1 MGLFKKLFSILQGDS
16 EEKDIENL
24 SGTSNSQET
33 NCCEEKKHQAEK
45 KVKKEV
51 SKTSQEPIREQKEF
65 YTNEIEN
72 NDKESVNLEELSLEE
87 LEEMQKKLEVD
98 GKKAR
103 RRGDKKAEE
112 KLHSEWQNVRY
123 TIWKRQSEKKAEKGA
138 VEKSQKSNS
147 QQPNSHST
155 QIEDSDKKKVNLEE
169 LSLEELEKMQ
179 EKLFVDIQKA
189 RLREDKEAEKEMYSE
204 WRKVRSAVW
213 IKEREKKAKEET
225 VAKAKAEEVAAKEKA
240 EEVAAKEKAEEE
252 AAAKEK
258 AEEEAANPTL
268 VDSKFANQLTDGGK
282 KKNVILP
289 ASVCEIAQWAFEG
302 NKTLERIDMTSC
314 NKLTIIGERAFSGCE
329 NLTNIIFPE
338 NIEEIGEEA
347 FYECKALASVDLSN
361 CKRLNKIGKNTF
373 SGCENLTN
381 IIFPENIEEI
391 GVLAFS
397 NCEAL
402 ASVDLSNCKKL
413 DKIGESAF
421 NWCPSLEEV
430 LLPESLSSIGM
441 SAFCSCKIR
450 NIDFSACK
458 LLTKFPANLFN
469 DCKSL
474 EEVVWPP
481 HLKEIGDIAFS
492 CCESL
497 RRVELPDS
505 VEVLGEDIF
514 KWCKLKSLSLPKDI
528 KKLPTLIGL
537 SGEIKS
543 LDMSRCKKLKVLTAP
558 ITCSSKT
565 IVFPVGVEEIET
577 AVFKYNKPG
586 QFESIFLPPTIKE
599 VELNYSADDA
609 NVYCYAPELENVKD
623 IIEKCACLLVLPQYY
638 DSYLDQAVAEG
649 AEGYLDKIPEDK
661 FYFYDE

>member
-24 SGTSNSQET
+24 SGTSNSQVT
-33 NCCEEKKHQAEK
+33 NCSEEKENQAKK

-72 NDKESVNLEELSLEE
+72 SDKESVNLEELSLEE

-98 GKKAR
+98 GKEAR

-138 VEKSQKSNS
+138 VEKSQKTNS

-155 QIEDSDKKKVNLEE
+155 QIEDSDKKEVNLEE

-225 VAKAKAEEVAAKEKA
+225 VAK
-240 EEVAAKEKAEEE
+240 EKAEEE
-252 AAAKEK
+252 AAAKAKAEEEAAAKAK

-268 VDSKFANQLTDGGK
+268 VDSEIANQLTDGGK

-289 ASVCEIAQWAFEG
+289 VSVCEIAPNAFYD

-314 NKLTIIGERAFSGCE
+314 NKLTIIGEFAFAGCE

-338 NIEEIGEEA
+338 NIEEIRE
-347 FYECKALASVDLSN
+347 
-361 CKRLNKIGKNTF
+361 T
-373 SGCENLTN
+373 
-381 IIFPENIEEI
+381 
-391 GVLAFS
+391 AFS

-430 LLPESLSSIGM
+430 LLPESLSSIGK
-441 SAFCSCKIR
+441 SAFCGCKIR

-458 LLTKFPANLFN
+458 LLSKFPDSLFN
-469 DCKSL
+469 MCKSL

-481 HLKEIGDIAFS
+481 HLKEIGDVAFS
-492 CCESL
+492 DCESL

-505 VEVLGEDIF
+505 VEVLGEQVF
-514 KWCKLKSLSLPKDI
+514 SGCKLKSLSLPKNI
-528 KKLPTLIGL
+528 KKLPVLTVALRA
-537 SGEIKS
+537 EAQIKS
-543 LDMSRCKKLKVLTAP
+543 LDMSRCKNLKVLTAP

-565 IVFPVGVEEIET
+565 IVFPIGVEEIET

-599 VELNYSADDA
+599 VELNNSADDA
-609 NVYCYAPELENVKD
+609 NVYCYARELENVKD

-638 DSYLDQAVAEG
+638 DSYYDQAVAEG
-649 AEGYLDKIPEDK
+649 AEGCLDKIPEDK
-661 FYFYDE
+661 LYFYDE

>member
-24 SGTSNSQET
+24 SGTSNSQVT
-33 NCCEEKKHQAEK
+33 NCSEEKENQAKK

-72 NDKESVNLEELSLEE
+72 SDKESVNLEELSLEE

-98 GKKAR
+98 GKEAR

-138 VEKSQKSNS
+138 VEKSQKTNS

-155 QIEDSDKKKVNLEE
+155 QIEDSDKKEVNLEE

-225 VAKAKAEEVAAKEKA
+225 VAKEKA
-240 EEVAAKEKAEEE
+240 EE

-258 AEEEAANPTL
+258 AEEEAAAKAKAEEEAAAKAKAEEEAAAKAKAEEEAANPTL
-268 VDSKFANQLTDGGK
+268 VDSEIANQLTDGGK

-289 ASVCEIAQWAFEG
+289 VSVCEIAPNAFYD

-314 NKLTIIGERAFSGCE
+314 NKLTIIGEFAFAGCE

-338 NIEEIGEEA
+338 NIEEIRE
-347 FYECKALASVDLSN
+347 
-361 CKRLNKIGKNTF
+361 T
-373 SGCENLTN
+373 
-381 IIFPENIEEI
+381 
-391 GVLAFS
+391 AFS

-421 NWCPSLEEV
+421 NWCPSLEEI
-430 LLPESLSSIGM
+430 LLPESLSSIGK
-441 SAFCSCKIR
+441 SAFCGCKIR

-458 LLTKFPANLFN
+458 LLSKFPDNLFN
-469 DCKSL
+469 MCKSL

-481 HLKEIGDIAFS
+481 HLKEIGDVAFS
-492 CCESL
+492 DCESL

-505 VEVLGEDIF
+505 VEVLGEQVF
-514 KWCKLKSLSLPKDI
+514 SGCKLKSLSLPKNI
-528 KKLPTLIGL
+528 KKLPVLTVALRA
-537 SGEIKS
+537 EAQIKS

-565 IVFPVGVEEIET
+565 IVFPVGVEEIE
-577 AVFKYNKPG
+577 ADVFKYNFKHG

-599 VELNYSADDA
+599 VELNNSADEA

-638 DSYLDQAVAEG
+638 DSYYDQAVAEG
-649 AEGYLDKIPEDK
+649 AEGCLDKIPEDK
-661 FYFYDE
+661 LYFYDE

>member
-16 EEKDIENL
+16 QEKDIENL
-24 SGTSNSQET
+24 SGTSNSQVT
-33 NCCEEKKHQAEK
+33 NCSEEKENQAKK

-72 NDKESVNLEELSLEE
+72 SDKESVNLEELSLEE

-98 GKKAR
+98 GKEAR

-138 VEKSQKSNS
+138 VEKSQKTNS

-155 QIEDSDKKKVNLEE
+155 QIEDSDKKEVNLEE

-225 VAKAKAEEVAAKEKA
+225 VAKEKA
-240 EEVAAKEKAEEE
+240 EE

-258 AEEEAANPTL
+258 AEEEAAAKAKAEEEAAAKAKAEEEAAAKAKAEEEAANPTL
-268 VDSKFANQLTDGGK
+268 VDSEIANQLTDGGK

-289 ASVCEIAQWAFEG
+289 VSVCEIAPNAFYD

-314 NKLTIIGERAFSGCE
+314 NKLTIIGEFAFAGCE

-338 NIEEIGEEA
+338 NIEEIRE
-347 FYECKALASVDLSN
+347 
-361 CKRLNKIGKNTF
+361 T
-373 SGCENLTN
+373 
-381 IIFPENIEEI
+381 
-391 GVLAFS
+391 AFS

-421 NWCPSLEEV
+421 NWCPSLEEI
-430 LLPESLSSIGM
+430 LLPESLSSIGK
-441 SAFCSCKIR
+441 SAFCGCKIR

-458 LLTKFPANLFN
+458 LLSKFPDNLFN
-469 DCKSL
+469 MCKSL

-481 HLKEIGDIAFS
+481 HLKEIGDVAFS
-492 CCESL
+492 DCESL

-505 VEVLGEDIF
+505 VEVLGEQIF
-514 KWCKLKSLSLPKDI
+514 SGCKLKSLSLPKNI
-528 KKLPTLIGL
+528 KKLPVLTVALRA
-537 SGEIKS
+537 EAQIKS

-565 IVFPVGVEEIET
+565 IVFPVGVEEIE
-577 AVFKYNKPG
+577 ADVFKYNFKHG

-599 VELNYSADDA
+599 VELNNSADEA

-638 DSYLDQAVAEG
+638 DSYYDQAVAEG

-661 FYFYDE
+661 LYFYDE

>member
-24 SGTSNSQET
+24 SGTSNSQVT
-33 NCCEEKKHQAEK
+33 NCSEEKENQAKK

-72 NDKESVNLEELSLEE
+72 SDKESVNLEELSLEE

-98 GKKAR
+98 GKEAR

-138 VEKSQKSNS
+138 VEKSQKTNS

-155 QIEDSDKKKVNLEE
+155 QIEDSDKKEVNLEE

-213 IKEREKKAKEET
+213 IKERE
-225 VAKAKAEEVAAKEKA
+225 
-240 EEVAAKEKAEEE
+240 EKAEEE

-258 AEEEAANPTL
+258 AEEEAVNPTL
-268 VDSKFANQLTDGGK
+268 VDSEIANQLTDGGK
-282 KKNVILP
+282 NKNVILP
-289 ASVCEIAQWAFEG
+289 ASVCEIAQNAFYD

-314 NKLTIIGERAFSGCE
+314 NKLTIIGELAFAGCE

-338 NIEEIGEEA
+338 NIEEIG
-347 FYECKALASVDLSN
+347 
-361 CKRLNKIGKNTF
+361 GT
-373 SGCENLTN
+373 
-381 IIFPENIEEI
+381 
-391 GVLAFS
+391 AFS

-430 LLPESLSSIGM
+430 LLPESLSSIGK
-441 SAFCSCKIR
+441 SAFCGCKIR

-458 LLTKFPANLFN
+458 LLSKFPDSLFN
-469 DCKSL
+469 MCKSL

-481 HLKEIGDIAFS
+481 HLKEIGDVAFS
-492 CCESL
+492 DCESL

-505 VEVLGEDIF
+505 VEVLGEQVF
-514 KWCKLKSLSLPKDI
+514 SGCKLKSLSLPKNI
-528 KKLPTLIGL
+528 KKLPVLTVALRA
-537 SGEIKS
+537 EAQIKS
-543 LDMSRCKKLKVLTAP
+543 LDMSRCKNLKVLTAP

-565 IVFPVGVEEIET
+565 IVFPIGVEEIET
-577 AVFKYNKPG
+577 AVFEYNKPG

-599 VELNYSADDA
+599 VELNNSADDA
-609 NVYCYAPELENVKD
+609 NVYCYARELENVKD

-638 DSYLDQAVAEG
+638 DSYYDQAVAEG
-649 AEGYLDKIPEDK
+649 AEGCLDKIPEDK
-661 FYFYDE
+661 LYFYDE

>member
-16 EEKDIENL
+16 QEKDIENL

-33 NCCEEKKHQAEK
+33 NCSEEKKHQAK
-45 KVKKEV
+45 SKVKKEV

-72 NDKESVNLEELSLEE
+72 SDKESVNLEELSLEE

-98 GKKAR
+98 GKEAR

-138 VEKSQKSNS
+138 VEKSQKTNS

-155 QIEDSDKKKVNLEE
+155 QIEDSDKKEVNLEE

-225 VAKAKAEEVAAKEKA
+225 VAKEKA
-240 EEVAAKEKAEEE
+240 EE

-258 AEEEAANPTL
+258 AEEEAAAKAKAEEEAAAKAKAEEEAANPTL
-268 VDSKFANQLTDGGK
+268 VDSEIANQLTDGGK

-289 ASVCEIAQWAFEG
+289 VSVCEIAPNAFYD

-314 NKLTIIGERAFSGCE
+314 NKLTIIGEFAFAGCE

-338 NIEEIGEEA
+338 NIEEIRE
-347 FYECKALASVDLSN
+347 
-361 CKRLNKIGKNTF
+361 T
-373 SGCENLTN
+373 
-381 IIFPENIEEI
+381 
-391 GVLAFS
+391 AFS

-421 NWCPSLEEV
+421 NWCPSLEEI
-430 LLPESLSSIGM
+430 LLPESLSSIGK
-441 SAFCSCKIR
+441 SAFCGCKIR

-458 LLTKFPANLFN
+458 LLSKFPDNLFN
-469 DCKSL
+469 MCKSL

-481 HLKEIGDIAFS
+481 HLKEIGDVAFS
-492 CCESL
+492 DCESL

-505 VEVLGEDIF
+505 VEVLGEQIF
-514 KWCKLKSLSLPKDI
+514 SGCKLKSLSLPKNI
-528 KKLPTLIGL
+528 KKLPVLTVALRA
-537 SGEIKS
+537 EAQIKS

-565 IVFPVGVEEIET
+565 IVFPVGVEEIE
-577 AVFKYNKPG
+577 ADVFKYNFKHG

-599 VELNYSADDA
+599 VELNNSADEA

-638 DSYLDQAVAEG
+638 DSYYDQAVAEG
-649 AEGYLDKIPEDK
+649 AEGCLDKIPEDK
-661 FYFYDE
+661 

>member
-24 SGTSNSQET
+24 SGTSNSQVT
-33 NCCEEKKHQAEK
+33 NCSEEKENQAKK

-72 NDKESVNLEELSLEE
+72 SDKESVNLEELSLEE

-98 GKKAR
+98 GKEAR

-123 TIWKRQSEKKAEKGA
+123 TIWKRKSEKKAEKGA
-138 VEKSQKSNS
+138 VEKSQKTNS

-155 QIEDSDKKKVNLEE
+155 QIEDSDKKEVNLEE

-225 VAKAKAEEVAAKEKA
+225 VAKAKAEE
-240 EEVAAKEKAEEE
+240 

-258 AEEEAANPTL
+258 AEEEAVNPTL
-268 VDSKFANQLTDGGK
+268 VDSEIANQLTDGGK
-282 KKNVILP
+282 NKNVILP
-289 ASVCEIAQWAFEG
+289 ASVCEIAQNAFYD

-314 NKLTIIGERAFSGCE
+314 NKLTIIGELAFAGCE

-338 NIEEIGEEA
+338 NIEEIG
-347 FYECKALASVDLSN
+347 
-361 CKRLNKIGKNTF
+361 GT
-373 SGCENLTN
+373 
-381 IIFPENIEEI
+381 
-391 GVLAFS
+391 AFS

-430 LLPESLSSIGM
+430 LLPESLSSIGK
-441 SAFCSCKIR
+441 SAFCGCKIR

-458 LLTKFPANLFN
+458 LLSKFPDSLFN
-469 DCKSL
+469 MCKSL

-481 HLKEIGDIAFS
+481 HLKEIGDVAFS
-492 CCESL
+492 DCESL

-505 VEVLGEDIF
+505 VEVLGEQVF
-514 KWCKLKSLSLPKDI
+514 SGCKLKSLSLPKNI
-528 KKLPTLIGL
+528 KKLPVLTVALRA
-537 SGEIKS
+537 EAQIKS
-543 LDMSRCKKLKVLTAP
+543 LDMSRCKNLKVLTAP

-565 IVFPVGVEEIET
+565 IVFPIGVEEIET

-599 VELNYSADDA
+599 VELNNSADDA
-609 NVYCYAPELENVKD
+609 NVYCYARELENVKD

-638 DSYLDQAVAEG
+638 DSYYDQAVAEG
-649 AEGYLDKIPEDK
+649 AEGCLDKIPEDK
-661 FYFYDE
+661 LYFYDE

>member
-16 EEKDIENL
+16 QEKDIENL

-33 NCCEEKKHQAEK
+33 NCSEEKKHQAK
-45 KVKKEV
+45 SKVKKEV

-72 NDKESVNLEELSLEE
+72 SDKESVNLEELSLEE

-98 GKKAR
+98 GKEAR

-138 VEKSQKSNS
+138 VEKSQKTNS

-155 QIEDSDKKKVNLEE
+155 QIEDSDKKEVNLEE

-225 VAKAKAEEVAAKEKA
+225 VAKEKA
-240 EEVAAKEKAEEE
+240 EE

-258 AEEEAANPTL
+258 AEEEAAAKAKAEEEAAAKAKAEEEAANPTL
-268 VDSKFANQLTDGGK
+268 VDSEIANQLTDGGK

-289 ASVCEIAQWAFEG
+289 VSVCEIAPKAFYD

-314 NKLTIIGERAFSGCE
+314 NKLTIIGEFAFAGCE

-338 NIEEIGEEA
+338 NIEEIRE
-347 FYECKALASVDLSN
+347 
-361 CKRLNKIGKNTF
+361 T
-373 SGCENLTN
+373 
-381 IIFPENIEEI
+381 
-391 GVLAFS
+391 AFS

-421 NWCPSLEEV
+421 NWCPSLEEI
-430 LLPESLSSIGM
+430 LLPESLSSIGK
-441 SAFCSCKIR
+441 SAFCGCKIR

-458 LLTKFPANLFN
+458 LLSKFPDNLFN
-469 DCKSL
+469 MCKSL

-481 HLKEIGDIAFS
+481 HLKEIGDVAFS
-492 CCESL
+492 DCESL

-505 VEVLGEDIF
+505 VEVLGEQVF
-514 KWCKLKSLSLPKDI
+514 SGCKLKSLSLPKNI
-528 KKLPTLIGL
+528 KKLPVLTVALRA
-537 SGEIKS
+537 EAQIKS
-543 LDMSRCKKLKVLTAP
+543 LDMSRCKNLKVLTAP

-565 IVFPVGVEEIET
+565 IVFPIGVEEIET

-599 VELNYSADDA
+599 VELNNSADDA

-638 DSYLDQAVAEG
+638 DSYYDQAVAEG

-661 FYFYDE
+661 LYFYDE

>member
-33 NCCEEKKHQAEK
+33 NCSEEKKHQAK
-45 KVKKEV
+45 SKVKKEV

-72 NDKESVNLEELSLEE
+72 SDKESVNLEELSLEE

-98 GKKAR
+98 GKEAR

-138 VEKSQKSNS
+138 VEKSQKTNS

-155 QIEDSDKKKVNLEE
+155 QIEDSDKKEVNLEE

-225 VAKAKAEEVAAKEKA
+225 VAKEKA
-240 EEVAAKEKAEEE
+240 EE

-258 AEEEAANPTL
+258 AEEEAAAKAKAEEEAAAKAKAEEEAAAKAKAEEEAANPTL
-268 VDSKFANQLTDGGK
+268 VDSEIANQLTDGGK

-289 ASVCEIAQWAFEG
+289 VSVCEIAPNAFYD

-314 NKLTIIGERAFSGCE
+314 NKLTIIGEFAFAGCE

-338 NIEEIGEEA
+338 NIEEIG
-347 FYECKALASVDLSN
+347 
-361 CKRLNKIGKNTF
+361 GT
-373 SGCENLTN
+373 
-381 IIFPENIEEI
+381 
-391 GVLAFS
+391 AFS

-430 LLPESLSSIGM
+430 LLPESLSSIGK
-441 SAFCSCKIR
+441 SAFCGCKIR

-458 LLTKFPANLFN
+458 LLSKFPDSLFN
-469 DCKSL
+469 MCKSL

-481 HLKEIGDIAFS
+481 HLKEIGDVAFS
-492 CCESL
+492 DCESL

-505 VEVLGEDIF
+505 VEVLGEQVF
-514 KWCKLKSLSLPKDI
+514 SGCKLKSLSLPKNI
-528 KKLPTLIGL
+528 KKLPVLTVALRA
-537 SGEIKS
+537 EAQIKS
-543 LDMSRCKKLKVLTAP
+543 LDMSRCKNLKVLTAP

-565 IVFPVGVEEIET
+565 IVFPIGVEEIET

-599 VELNYSADDA
+599 VELNNSADDA
-609 NVYCYAPELENVKD
+609 NVYCYARELENVKD

-638 DSYLDQAVAEG
+638 DSYYDQAVAEG
-649 AEGYLDKIPEDK
+649 AEGCLDKIPEDK
-661 FYFYDE
+661 LYFYDE

>member
-33 NCCEEKKHQAEK
+33 NCSEEKKHQAK
-45 KVKKEV
+45 NKVKKEV

-72 NDKESVNLEELSLEE
+72 SDKESVNLEELSLEE

-98 GKKAR
+98 GKEAR

-138 VEKSQKSNS
+138 VEKSQKTNS

-155 QIEDSDKKKVNLEE
+155 QIEDSDKKEVNLEE

-213 IKEREKKAKEET
+213 IKERE
-225 VAKAKAEEVAAKEKA
+225 
-240 EEVAAKEKAEEE
+240 EKAEEE

-258 AEEEAANPTL
+258 AEEEAVNPTL
-268 VDSKFANQLTDGGK
+268 VDSEIANQLTDGGK
-282 KKNVILP
+282 NKNVILP
-289 ASVCEIAQWAFEG
+289 ASVCEIAQNAFYD

-314 NKLTIIGERAFSGCE
+314 NKLTIIGELAFAGCE

-338 NIEEIGEEA
+338 NIEEIG
-347 FYECKALASVDLSN
+347 
-361 CKRLNKIGKNTF
+361 GT
-373 SGCENLTN
+373 
-381 IIFPENIEEI
+381 
-391 GVLAFS
+391 AFS

-430 LLPESLSSIGM
+430 LLPESLSSIGK
-441 SAFCSCKIR
+441 SAFCGCKIR

-458 LLTKFPANLFN
+458 LLSKFPDSLFN
-469 DCKSL
+469 MCKSL

-481 HLKEIGDIAFS
+481 HLKEIGDVAFS
-492 CCESL
+492 DCESL

-505 VEVLGEDIF
+505 VEVLGEQVF
-514 KWCKLKSLSLPKDI
+514 SGCKLKSLSLPKNI
-528 KKLPTLIGL
+528 KKLPVLTVALRA
-537 SGEIKS
+537 EAQIKS
-543 LDMSRCKKLKVLTAP
+543 LDMSRCKNLKVLTAP

-565 IVFPVGVEEIET
+565 IVFPIGVEEIET
-577 AVFKYNKPG
+577 AVFEYNKPG

-599 VELNYSADDA
+599 VELNNSADDA
-609 NVYCYAPELENVKD
+609 NVYCYARELENVKD

-638 DSYLDQAVAEG
+638 DSYYDQAVAEG
-649 AEGYLDKIPEDK
+649 AEGYLEKISEDK
-661 FYFYDE
+661 LYFYDE

>member
-16 EEKDIENL
+16 QEKDIENL
-24 SGTSNSQET
+24 SGTSNSQVT
-33 NCCEEKKHQAEK
+33 NCSEEKENQAKK

-72 NDKESVNLEELSLEE
+72 SDKESVNLEELSLEE

-98 GKKAR
+98 GKEAR

-138 VEKSQKSNS
+138 VEKSQKTNS

-155 QIEDSDKKKVNLEE
+155 QIEDSDKKEVNLEE

-225 VAKAKAEEVAAKEKA
+225 VAKAKAEEEA
-240 EEVAAKEKAEEE
+240 AAKEKAEEE

-258 AEEEAANPTL
+258 AEEEAVNPTL
-268 VDSKFANQLTDGGK
+268 VDSEIANQLTDGGK
-282 KKNVILP
+282 NKNVILP
-289 ASVCEIAQWAFEG
+289 ASVCEIAQNAFYD

-314 NKLTIIGERAFSGCE
+314 NKLTIIGELAFAGCE

-338 NIEEIGEEA
+338 NIEEIG
-347 FYECKALASVDLSN
+347 
-361 CKRLNKIGKNTF
+361 GT
-373 SGCENLTN
+373 
-381 IIFPENIEEI
+381 
-391 GVLAFS
+391 AFS

-430 LLPESLSSIGM
+430 LLPESLSSIGK
-441 SAFCSCKIR
+441 SAFCGCKIR

-458 LLTKFPANLFN
+458 LLSKFPDSLFN
-469 DCKSL
+469 MCKSL

-481 HLKEIGDIAFS
+481 HLKEIGDVAFS
-492 CCESL
+492 DCESL

-505 VEVLGEDIF
+505 VEVLGEQVF
-514 KWCKLKSLSLPKDI
+514 SGCKLKSLSLPKNI
-528 KKLPTLIGL
+528 KKLPVLTVALRA
-537 SGEIKS
+537 EAQIKS
-543 LDMSRCKKLKVLTAP
+543 LDMSRCKNLKVLTAP

-565 IVFPVGVEEIET
+565 IVFPIGVEEIET

-599 VELNYSADDA
+599 VELNNSADDA
-609 NVYCYAPELENVKD
+609 NVYCYARELENVKD

-638 DSYLDQAVAEG
+638 DSYYDQAVAEG
-649 AEGYLDKIPEDK
+649 AEGCLDKIPEDK
-661 FYFYDE
+661 LYFYDE

>member
-24 SGTSNSQET
+24 SGTSNSQVT
-33 NCCEEKKHQAEK
+33 NCSEEKENQAKK

-72 NDKESVNLEELSLEE
+72 SDKESVNLEELSLEE

-98 GKKAR
+98 GKEAR

-138 VEKSQKSNS
+138 VEKSQKTNS

-155 QIEDSDKKKVNLEE
+155 QIEDSDKKEVNLEE

-225 VAKAKAEEVAAKEKA
+225 VAKAKAEE
-240 EEVAAKEKAEEE
+240 E

-258 AEEEAANPTL
+258 AEEEAVNPTL
-268 VDSKFANQLTDGGK
+268 VDSEIANQLTDGGK
-282 KKNVILP
+282 NKNVILP
-289 ASVCEIAQWAFEG
+289 ASVCEIAQNAFYD

-314 NKLTIIGERAFSGCE
+314 NKLTIIGELAFAGCE

-338 NIEEIGEEA
+338 NIEEIG
-347 FYECKALASVDLSN
+347 
-361 CKRLNKIGKNTF
+361 GT
-373 SGCENLTN
+373 
-381 IIFPENIEEI
+381 
-391 GVLAFS
+391 AFS

-430 LLPESLSSIGM
+430 LLPESLSSIGK
-441 SAFCSCKIR
+441 SAFCGCKIR

-458 LLTKFPANLFN
+458 LLSKFPDSLFN
-469 DCKSL
+469 MCKSL

-481 HLKEIGDIAFS
+481 HLKEIGDVAFS
-492 CCESL
+492 DCESL

-505 VEVLGEDIF
+505 VEVLGEQVF
-514 KWCKLKSLSLPKDI
+514 SGCKLKSLSLPKNI
-528 KKLPTLIGL
+528 KKLPVLTVALRA
-537 SGEIKS
+537 EAQIKS
-543 LDMSRCKKLKVLTAP
+543 LDMSRCKNLKVLTAP

-565 IVFPVGVEEIET
+565 IVFPIGVEEIET

-599 VELNYSADDA
+599 VELNNSADDA
-609 NVYCYAPELENVKD
+609 NVYCYARELENVKD

-638 DSYLDQAVAEG
+638 DSYYDQAVAEG

-661 FYFYDE
+661 LYFYDE

>member
-1 MGLFKKLFSILQGDS
+1 MGLLKKLFSILQGDS

-138 VEKSQKSNS
+138 VEKSQKTNS
-147 QQPNSHST
+147 QQPKSHST
-155 QIEDSDKKKVNLEE
+155 QIEDSDKKEVNLEE

-225 VAKAKAEEVAAKEKA
+225 VAKAKAEE
-240 EEVAAKEKAEEE
+240 E
-252 AAAKEK
+252 AAAKAK

-268 VDSKFANQLTDGGK
+268 VDSEIANQLTDGGK

-289 ASVCEIAQWAFEG
+289 VSVCEIAPNAFYD

-314 NKLTIIGERAFSGCE
+314 NKLTIIGEFAFAGCE

-338 NIEEIGEEA
+338 NIEEIRE
-347 FYECKALASVDLSN
+347 
-361 CKRLNKIGKNTF
+361 T
-373 SGCENLTN
+373 
-381 IIFPENIEEI
+381 
-391 GVLAFS
+391 AFS

-421 NWCPSLEEV
+421 NWCPSLEEI
-430 LLPESLSSIGM
+430 LLPESLSSIGK
-441 SAFCSCKIR
+441 SAFCGCKIR

-458 LLTKFPANLFN
+458 LLSKFPDNLFN
-469 DCKSL
+469 MCKSL

-481 HLKEIGDIAFS
+481 HLKEIGDVAFS
-492 CCESL
+492 DCESL
-497 RRVELPDS
+497 R
-505 VEVLGEDIF
+505 
-514 KWCKLKSLSLPKDI
+514 
-528 KKLPTLIGL
+528 
-537 SGEIKS
+537 
-543 LDMSRCKKLKVLTAP
+543 
-558 ITCSSKT
+558 
-565 IVFPVGVEEIET
+565 
-577 AVFKYNKPG
+577 
-586 QFESIFLPPTIKE
+586 
-599 VELNYSADDA
+599 
-609 NVYCYAPELENVKD
+609 
-623 IIEKCACLLVLPQYY
+623 
-638 DSYLDQAVAEG
+638 
-649 AEGYLDKIPEDK
+649 
-661 FYFYDE
+661 

>member
-16 EEKDIENL
+16 QEKDIENL

-33 NCCEEKKHQAEK
+33 NCSEEKKHQAK
-45 KVKKEV
+45 SKVKKEV

-72 NDKESVNLEELSLEE
+72 SDKESVNLEELSLEE

-98 GKKAR
+98 GKEAR

-138 VEKSQKSNS
+138 VEKSQKTNS

-155 QIEDSDKKKVNLEE
+155 QIEDSDKKEVNLEE

-225 VAKAKAEEVAAKEKA
+225 VAKEKA
-240 EEVAAKEKAEEE
+240 EE

-258 AEEEAANPTL
+258 AEEEAAAKAKAEEEAAAKAKAEEEAANPTL
-268 VDSKFANQLTDGGK
+268 VDSEIANQLTDGGK

-289 ASVCEIAQWAFEG
+289 VSVCEIAPNAFYD

-314 NKLTIIGERAFSGCE
+314 NKLTIIGEFAFAGCE

-338 NIEEIGEEA
+338 NIEEIG
-347 FYECKALASVDLSN
+347 
-361 CKRLNKIGKNTF
+361 GT
-373 SGCENLTN
+373 
-381 IIFPENIEEI
+381 
-391 GVLAFS
+391 AFS

-430 LLPESLSSIGM
+430 LLPESLSSIGK
-441 SAFCSCKIR
+441 SAFCGCKIR

-458 LLTKFPANLFN
+458 LLSKFPDSLFN
-469 DCKSL
+469 MCKSL

-481 HLKEIGDIAFS
+481 HLKEIGDVAFS
-492 CCESL
+492 DCESL

-505 VEVLGEDIF
+505 VEVLGEQIF
-514 KWCKLKSLSLPKDI
+514 SGCKLKSLSLPKNI
-528 KKLPTLIGL
+528 KKLPVLTVALRA
-537 SGEIKS
+537 EAQIKS

-599 VELNYSADDA
+599 VELNNYTNRA

-638 DSYLDQAVAEG
+638 DSYYDQAVAEG
-649 AEGYLDKIPEDK
+649 AEGCLDKIPEDK
-661 FYFYDE
+661 LYFYDE

>member
-24 SGTSNSQET
+24 SGTSNSQVT
-33 NCCEEKKHQAEK
+33 NCSEEKENQAKK

-72 NDKESVNLEELSLEE
+72 SDKESVNLEELSLEE

-98 GKKAR
+98 GKEAR

-138 VEKSQKSNS
+138 VEKSQKTNS

-155 QIEDSDKKKVNLEE
+155 QIEDSDKKEVNLEE

-225 VAKAKAEEVAAKEKA
+225 VAKAKAEEEA
-240 EEVAAKEKAEEE
+240 AAKEKAEEE

-258 AEEEAANPTL
+258 AEEEAVNPTL
-268 VDSKFANQLTDGGK
+268 VDSEIANQLTDGGK
-282 KKNVILP
+282 NKNVILP
-289 ASVCEIAQWAFEG
+289 ASVCEIAQNAFYD

-314 NKLTIIGERAFSGCE
+314 NKLTIIGELAFAGCE

-338 NIEEIGEEA
+338 NIEEIG
-347 FYECKALASVDLSN
+347 
-361 CKRLNKIGKNTF
+361 GT
-373 SGCENLTN
+373 
-381 IIFPENIEEI
+381 
-391 GVLAFS
+391 AFS

-421 NWCPSLEEV
+421 NWCPSLEEI
-430 LLPESLSSIGM
+430 LLPESLSSIGK
-441 SAFCSCKIR
+441 SAFCGCKIR

-458 LLTKFPANLFN
+458 LLSKFPDSLFN
-469 DCKSL
+469 MCKSL

-481 HLKEIGDIAFS
+481 HLKEIGDVAFS
-492 CCESL
+492 DCESL

-505 VEVLGEDIF
+505 VEVLGEQIF
-514 KWCKLKSLSLPKDI
+514 SGCKLKSLSLPKNI
-528 KKLPTLIGL
+528 KKLPVLTVALRA
-537 SGEIKS
+537 EAQIKS
-543 LDMSRCKKLKVLTAP
+543 LDMSRCKNLKVLTAP

-565 IVFPVGVEEIET
+565 IVFPIGVEEIET

-599 VELNYSADDA
+599 VELNNSADDA
-609 NVYCYAPELENVKD
+609 NVYCYARELENVKD

-638 DSYLDQAVAEG
+638 DSYYDQAVAEG
-649 AEGYLDKIPEDK
+649 AEGCLDKIPEDK
-661 FYFYDE
+661 LYFYDE

>member
-204 WRKVRSAVW
+204 WRNVRSAVW

-225 VAKAKAEEVAAKEKA
+225 VAKAKA

-314 NKLTIIGERAFSGCE
+314 NKLTIIGERA
-329 NLTNIIFPE
+329 
-338 NIEEIGEEA
+338 
-347 FYECKALASVDLSN
+347 
-361 CKRLNKIGKNTF
+361 F

>member
-33 NCCEEKKHQAEK
+33 NCSEEKKHQAK
-45 KVKKEV
+45 SKVKKEV

-72 NDKESVNLEELSLEE
+72 SDKESVNLEELSLEE

-98 GKKAR
+98 GKEAR

-138 VEKSQKSNS
+138 VEKSQKTNS

-155 QIEDSDKKKVNLEE
+155 QIEDSDKKEVNLEE

-225 VAKAKAEEVAAKEKA
+225 VAKAKAEEA
-240 EEVAAKEKAEEE
+240 AAKEKAEEE

-258 AEEEAANPTL
+258 AEEEAAAKEKAEEEAVNPTL
-268 VDSKFANQLTDGGK
+268 VDSEIAKQLTDGGK
-282 KKNVILP
+282 NKNVILP
-289 ASVCEIAQWAFEG
+289 ASVCEIAPNAFYD

-314 NKLTIIGERAFSGCE
+314 NKLTIIGELAFAGCE

-338 NIEEIGEEA
+338 NIEEIG
-347 FYECKALASVDLSN
+347 
-361 CKRLNKIGKNTF
+361 GT
-373 SGCENLTN
+373 
-381 IIFPENIEEI
+381 
-391 GVLAFS
+391 AFS

-430 LLPESLSSIGM
+430 LLPESLSSIGK
-441 SAFCSCKIR
+441 SAFCGCKIR

-458 LLTKFPANLFN
+458 LLSKFPDSLFN
-469 DCKSL
+469 MCKSL

-481 HLKEIGDIAFS
+481 HLKEIGDVAFS
-492 CCESL
+492 DCESL

-505 VEVLGEDIF
+505 VEVLGEQVF
-514 KWCKLKSLSLPKDI
+514 SGCKLKSLSLPKNI
-528 KKLPTLIGL
+528 KKLPVLTVALRA
-537 SGEIKS
+537 EAQIKS
-543 LDMSRCKKLKVLTAP
+543 LDMSRCKNLKVLTAP

-565 IVFPVGVEEIET
+565 IVFPIGVEEIET

-599 VELNYSADDA
+599 VELNNSADDA

-638 DSYLDQAVAEG
+638 DCYYDQAVAEG
-649 AEGYLDKIPEDK
+649 AEGCLDKIPEDK
-661 FYFYDE
+661 LYFYDE

>member
-33 NCCEEKKHQAEK
+33 NCSEEKKHQAK
-45 KVKKEV
+45 SKVKKEV

-72 NDKESVNLEELSLEE
+72 SDKESVNLEELSLEE

-98 GKKAR
+98 GKEAR

-138 VEKSQKSNS
+138 VEKSQKTNS

-155 QIEDSDKKKVNLEE
+155 QIEDSDKKEVNLEE

-225 VAKAKAEEVAAKEKA
+225 VAKEKA
-240 EEVAAKEKAEEE
+240 EE

-258 AEEEAANPTL
+258 AEEEAAAKAKAEEEAAAKAKAEEEAANPTL
-268 VDSKFANQLTDGGK
+268 VDSEIANQLTDGGK

-289 ASVCEIAQWAFEG
+289 VSVCEIAPNAFYD

-314 NKLTIIGERAFSGCE
+314 NKLTIIGEFAFAGCE

-338 NIEEIGEEA
+338 NIEEIRE
-347 FYECKALASVDLSN
+347 
-361 CKRLNKIGKNTF
+361 T
-373 SGCENLTN
+373 
-381 IIFPENIEEI
+381 
-391 GVLAFS
+391 AFS

-421 NWCPSLEEV
+421 NWCPSLEEI
-430 LLPESLSSIGM
+430 LLPESLSSIGK
-441 SAFCSCKIR
+441 SAFCGCKIR

-458 LLTKFPANLFN
+458 LLSKFPDNLFN
-469 DCKSL
+469 MCKSL

-481 HLKEIGDIAFS
+481 HLKEIGDVAFS
-492 CCESL
+492 DCESL

-505 VEVLGEDIF
+505 VEVLGEQIF
-514 KWCKLKSLSLPKDI
+514 SGCKLKSLSLPKNI
-528 KKLPTLIGL
+528 KKLPVLTVALRA
-537 SGEIKS
+537 EAQIKS

-565 IVFPVGVEEIET
+565 IVFPVGVEEIE
-577 AVFKYNKPG
+577 ADVFKYNFKHG

-599 VELNYSADDA
+599 VELNNSADEA

-638 DSYLDQAVAEG
+638 DSYYDQAVAEG
-649 AEGYLDKIPEDK
+649 AEGCLDKIPEDK
-661 FYFYDE
+661 LYFYDE

>member
-24 SGTSNSQET
+24 SGTSNSQVT
-33 NCCEEKKHQAEK
+33 NCSEEKENQAKK

-72 NDKESVNLEELSLEE
+72 SDKESVNLEELSLEE

-98 GKKAR
+98 GKEAR

-138 VEKSQKSNS
+138 VEKSQKTNS

-155 QIEDSDKKKVNLEE
+155 QIEDSDKKEVNLEE

-225 VAKAKAEEVAAKEKA
+225 VAKEKA
-240 EEVAAKEKAEEE
+240 EE

-258 AEEEAANPTL
+258 AEEEAAAKAKAEEEAAAKAKAEEEAANPTL
-268 VDSKFANQLTDGGK
+268 VDSEIANQLTDGGK

-289 ASVCEIAQWAFEG
+289 VSVCEIAPNAFYD

-314 NKLTIIGERAFSGCE
+314 NKLTIIGEFAFAGCE

-338 NIEEIGEEA
+338 NIEEIRE
-347 FYECKALASVDLSN
+347 
-361 CKRLNKIGKNTF
+361 T
-373 SGCENLTN
+373 
-381 IIFPENIEEI
+381 
-391 GVLAFS
+391 AFS

-421 NWCPSLEEV
+421 NWCPSLEEI
-430 LLPESLSSIGM
+430 LLPESLSSIGK
-441 SAFCSCKIR
+441 SAFCGCKIR

-458 LLTKFPANLFN
+458 LLSKFPDNLFN
-469 DCKSL
+469 MCKSL

-481 HLKEIGDIAFS
+481 HLKEIGDVAFS
-492 CCESL
+492 DCESL

-505 VEVLGEDIF
+505 VEVLGEQVF
-514 KWCKLKSLSLPKDI
+514 SGCKLKSLSLPKNI
-528 KKLPTLIGL
+528 KKLPVLTVAVRA
-537 SGEIKS
+537 EAQIKS

-565 IVFPVGVEEIET
+565 IVFPVGVEEIE
-577 AVFKYNKPG
+577 ADVFKYNFKHG

-599 VELNYSADDA
+599 VELNNSADEA

-638 DSYLDQAVAEG
+638 DSYYDQAVAEG

-661 FYFYDE
+661 LYFYDE

>member
-16 EEKDIENL
+16 QEKDIENL

-33 NCCEEKKHQAEK
+33 NCSEEKKHQAK
-45 KVKKEV
+45 SKVKKEV

-72 NDKESVNLEELSLEE
+72 SDKESVNLEELSLEE

-98 GKKAR
+98 GKEAR

-138 VEKSQKSNS
+138 VEKSQKTNS

-155 QIEDSDKKKVNLEE
+155 QIEDSDKKEVNLEE

-225 VAKAKAEEVAAKEKA
+225 VAKAKAEEAAAKAKA
-240 EEVAAKEKAEEE
+240 EEEAAAKEKAEEE

-258 AEEEAANPTL
+258 AEEEAAAKEKAEEEAVNPTL
-268 VDSKFANQLTDGGK
+268 VDSEIANQLTDGGK
-282 KKNVILP
+282 NKNVILP
-289 ASVCEIAQWAFEG
+289 ASVCEIAQNAFYD

-314 NKLTIIGERAFSGCE
+314 NKLTIIGELAFAGCE

-338 NIEEIGEEA
+338 NIEEIG
-347 FYECKALASVDLSN
+347 
-361 CKRLNKIGKNTF
+361 GT
-373 SGCENLTN
+373 
-381 IIFPENIEEI
+381 
-391 GVLAFS
+391 AFS

-430 LLPESLSSIGM
+430 LLPESLSSIGK
-441 SAFCSCKIR
+441 SAFCGCKIR

-458 LLTKFPANLFN
+458 LLSKFPDSLFN
-469 DCKSL
+469 MCKSL

-481 HLKEIGDIAFS
+481 HLKEIGDVAFS
-492 CCESL
+492 DCESL

-505 VEVLGEDIF
+505 VEVLGEQVF
-514 KWCKLKSLSLPKDI
+514 SGCKLKSLSLPKNI
-528 KKLPTLIGL
+528 KKLPVLTVALRA
-537 SGEIKS
+537 EAQIKS

-565 IVFPVGVEEIET
+565 IVFPVGVEEIE
-577 AVFKYNKPG
+577 ADVFKYNFKHG

-599 VELNYSADDA
+599 VELNNSADEA

-638 DSYLDQAVAEG
+638 DSYYDQAVAEG
-649 AEGYLDKIPEDK
+649 AEGCLDKIPEDK
-661 FYFYDE
+661 LYFYDE

>member
-33 NCCEEKKHQAEK
+33 NCSEEKKHQAK
-45 KVKKEV
+45 SKVKKEV

-72 NDKESVNLEELSLEE
+72 SDKESVNLEELSLEE

-98 GKKAR
+98 GKEAR

-138 VEKSQKSNS
+138 VEKSQKTNS

-155 QIEDSDKKKVNLEE
+155 QIEDSDKKEVNLEE

-225 VAKAKAEEVAAKEKA
+225 VAKEKA
-240 EEVAAKEKAEEE
+240 EE

-258 AEEEAANPTL
+258 AEEEAAAKAKAEEEAAAKAKAEEEAAAKAKAEEEAANPTL
-268 VDSKFANQLTDGGK
+268 VDSEIANQLTDGGK

-289 ASVCEIAQWAFEG
+289 VSVCEIAPNAFYD

-314 NKLTIIGERAFSGCE
+314 NKLTIIGELAFAGCE

-338 NIEEIGEEA
+338 NIEEIG
-347 FYECKALASVDLSN
+347 
-361 CKRLNKIGKNTF
+361 GT
-373 SGCENLTN
+373 
-381 IIFPENIEEI
+381 
-391 GVLAFS
+391 AFS

-430 LLPESLSSIGM
+430 LLPESLSSIGK
-441 SAFCSCKIR
+441 SAFCGCKIR

-458 LLTKFPANLFN
+458 LLSKFPDNLFN
-469 DCKSL
+469 MCKSL

-481 HLKEIGDIAFS
+481 HLKEIGDVAFS
-492 CCESL
+492 DCESL

-505 VEVLGEDIF
+505 VEVLGEQVF
-514 KWCKLKSLSLPKDI
+514 SGCKLKSLSLPKNI
-528 KKLPTLIGL
+528 KKLPVLTVALRA
-537 SGEIKS
+537 EAQIKS

-565 IVFPVGVEEIET
+565 IVFPVGVEEIE
-577 AVFKYNKPG
+577 ADVFKYNFKHG

-599 VELNYSADDA
+599 VELNNSADEA

-638 DSYLDQAVAEG
+638 DSYYDQAVAEG

-661 FYFYDE
+661 LYFYDE

>member
-16 EEKDIENL
+16 EEREIENL
-24 SGTSNSQET
+24 SGTSNSQVT
-33 NCCEEKKHQAEK
+33 NCSEEKENQAKK

-72 NDKESVNLEELSLEE
+72 SDKESVNLEELSLEE

-98 GKKAR
+98 GKEAR

-138 VEKSQKSNS
+138 VEKSQKTNS

-155 QIEDSDKKKVNLEE
+155 QIEDSDKKEVNLEE

-225 VAKAKAEEVAAKEKA
+225 VAKAKAEEAAAKA
-240 EEVAAKEKAEEE
+240 KAEEE
-252 AAAKEK
+252 AAAKAK

-268 VDSKFANQLTDGGK
+268 VDSEIANQLTDGGK
-282 KKNVILP
+282 NKNVILP
-289 ASVCEIAQWAFEG
+289 ASVCEIAQNAFYD

-314 NKLTIIGERAFSGCE
+314 NKLTIIGELAFAGCE

-338 NIEEIGEEA
+338 NIEEIG
-347 FYECKALASVDLSN
+347 
-361 CKRLNKIGKNTF
+361 GT
-373 SGCENLTN
+373 
-381 IIFPENIEEI
+381 
-391 GVLAFS
+391 AFS

-430 LLPESLSSIGM
+430 LLPESLSSIGK
-441 SAFCSCKIR
+441 SAFCGCKIR

-458 LLTKFPANLFN
+458 LLSKFPDSLFN
-469 DCKSL
+469 MCKSL

-481 HLKEIGDIAFS
+481 HLKEIGDVAFS
-492 CCESL
+492 DCESL

-505 VEVLGEDIF
+505 VEVLGEQVF
-514 KWCKLKSLSLPKDI
+514 SGCKLKSLSLPKNI
-528 KKLPTLIGL
+528 KKLPVLTVALRA
-537 SGEIKS
+537 EAQIKS
-543 LDMSRCKKLKVLTAP
+543 LDMSRCKNLKVLTAP

-565 IVFPVGVEEIET
+565 IVFPIGVEEIET

-599 VELNYSADDA
+599 VELNNSADDA
-609 NVYCYAPELENVKD
+609 NVYCYARELENVKD

-638 DSYLDQAVAEG
+638 DSYYDQAVAEG
-649 AEGYLDKIPEDK
+649 AEGCLDKIPEDK
-661 FYFYDE
+661 LYFYDE

>member
-16 EEKDIENL
+16 QEKDIENL

-33 NCCEEKKHQAEK
+33 NCSEEKENQAKK

-72 NDKESVNLEELSLEE
+72 SDKESVNLEELSLEE

-98 GKKAR
+98 GKEAR

-138 VEKSQKSNS
+138 VEKSQKTNS

-155 QIEDSDKKKVNLEE
+155 QIEDSDKKEVNLEE

-225 VAKAKAEEVAAKEKA
+225 VAKAKAEEEA
-240 EEVAAKEKAEEE
+240 AAKEKAEEE

-258 AEEEAANPTL
+258 AEEEAVNPTL
-268 VDSKFANQLTDGGK
+268 VDSEIANQLTDGGK
-282 KKNVILP
+282 NKNVILP
-289 ASVCEIAQWAFEG
+289 ASVCEIAQNAFYD

-314 NKLTIIGERAFSGCE
+314 NKLTIIGELAFAGCE

-338 NIEEIGEEA
+338 NIEEIG
-347 FYECKALASVDLSN
+347 
-361 CKRLNKIGKNTF
+361 GT
-373 SGCENLTN
+373 
-381 IIFPENIEEI
+381 
-391 GVLAFS
+391 AFS

-430 LLPESLSSIGM
+430 LLPESLSSIGK
-441 SAFCSCKIR
+441 SAFCGCKIR

-458 LLTKFPANLFN
+458 LLSKFPDSLFN
-469 DCKSL
+469 MCKSL

-481 HLKEIGDIAFS
+481 HLKEIGDVAFS
-492 CCESL
+492 DCESL

-505 VEVLGEDIF
+505 VEVLGEQIF
-514 KWCKLKSLSLPKDI
+514 SGCKLKSLSLPKNI
-528 KKLPTLIGL
+528 KKLPVLTVAVRA
-537 SGEIKS
+537 EAQIKS

-565 IVFPVGVEEIET
+565 IVFPVGVEEIE
-577 AVFKYNKPG
+577 ADVFKYNFKHG

-599 VELNYSADDA
+599 VELNNSADDA
-609 NVYCYAPELENVKD
+609 NVYCYARELENVKD

-638 DSYLDQAVAEG
+638 DSYYDQAVAEG
-649 AEGYLDKIPEDK
+649 AEGYLEKISEDK
-661 FYFYDE
+661 LYFYDE

>member
-24 SGTSNSQET
+24 SGTSNSQVT
-33 NCCEEKKHQAEK
+33 NCSEEKENQAKK

-72 NDKESVNLEELSLEE
+72 SDKESVNLEELSLEE

-98 GKKAR
+98 GKEAR

-138 VEKSQKSNS
+138 VEKSQKTNS

-155 QIEDSDKKKVNLEE
+155 QIEDSDKKEVNLEE

-225 VAKAKAEEVAAKEKA
+225 VAKAKAEEEAAAKAKA
-240 EEVAAKEKAEEE
+240 EEAAAKEKAEEE

-258 AEEEAANPTL
+258 AEEEAVNPTL
-268 VDSKFANQLTDGGK
+268 VDSEIANQLTDGGK
-282 KKNVILP
+282 NKNVILP
-289 ASVCEIAQWAFEG
+289 ASVCEIAQNAFYD

-314 NKLTIIGERAFSGCE
+314 NKLTIIGELAFAGCE

-338 NIEEIGEEA
+338 NIEEIG
-347 FYECKALASVDLSN
+347 
-361 CKRLNKIGKNTF
+361 GT
-373 SGCENLTN
+373 
-381 IIFPENIEEI
+381 
-391 GVLAFS
+391 AFS

-430 LLPESLSSIGM
+430 LLPESLSSIGK
-441 SAFCSCKIR
+441 SAFCGCKIR

-458 LLTKFPANLFN
+458 LLSKFPDSLFN
-469 DCKSL
+469 MCKSL

-481 HLKEIGDIAFS
+481 HLKEIGDVAFS
-492 CCESL
+492 DCESL

-505 VEVLGEDIF
+505 VEVLGEQVF
-514 KWCKLKSLSLPKDI
+514 SGCKLKSLSLPKNI
-528 KKLPTLIGL
+528 KKLPVLTVALRA
-537 SGEIKS
+537 EAQIKS
-543 LDMSRCKKLKVLTAP
+543 LDMSRCKNLKVLTAP

-565 IVFPVGVEEIET
+565 IVFPIGVEEIET

-599 VELNYSADDA
+599 VELNNSADDA
-609 NVYCYAPELENVKD
+609 NVYCYARELENVKD

-638 DSYLDQAVAEG
+638 DSYYDQAVAEG
-649 AEGYLDKIPEDK
+649 AEGCLDKIPEDK
-661 FYFYDE
+661 LYFYDE

>member
-33 NCCEEKKHQAEK
+33 NCSEEKKHQAK
-45 KVKKEV
+45 SKVKKEV

-72 NDKESVNLEELSLEE
+72 SDKESVNLEELSLEE

-98 GKKAR
+98 GKEAR

-138 VEKSQKSNS
+138 VEKSQKTNS

-155 QIEDSDKKKVNLEE
+155 QIEDSDKKEVNLEE

-179 EKLFVDIQKA
+179 KKLFVDIQKA

-225 VAKAKAEEVAAKEKA
+225 VAKAKAEEEA
-240 EEVAAKEKAEEE
+240 AAKEKAEEE
-252 AAAKEK
+252 AAAKAKAEEEAAAKAK

-268 VDSKFANQLTDGGK
+268 VDSEIANQLTDGGK

-289 ASVCEIAQWAFEG
+289 VSVCEIAPNAFYD

-314 NKLTIIGERAFSGCE
+314 NKLTIIGEFAFAGCE

-338 NIEEIGEEA
+338 NIEEIRE
-347 FYECKALASVDLSN
+347 
-361 CKRLNKIGKNTF
+361 T
-373 SGCENLTN
+373 
-381 IIFPENIEEI
+381 
-391 GVLAFS
+391 AFS

-430 LLPESLSSIGM
+430 LLPESLSSIGK
-441 SAFCSCKIR
+441 SAFCGCKIR

-458 LLTKFPANLFN
+458 LLSKFPDNLFN
-469 DCKSL
+469 MCKSL

-481 HLKEIGDIAFS
+481 HLKEIGDVAFS
-492 CCESL
+492 DCESL

-505 VEVLGEDIF
+505 VEVLGEQIF
-514 KWCKLKSLSLPKDI
+514 SGCKLKSLSLPKNI
-528 KKLPTLIGL
+528 KKLPVLTVALRA
-537 SGEIKS
+537 EAQIKS

-565 IVFPVGVEEIET
+565 IVFPVGVEEIE
-577 AVFKYNKPG
+577 ADVFKYNFKHG

-599 VELNYSADDA
+599 VELNNSADDA

-638 DSYLDQAVAEG
+638 DCYYDQAVAEG
-649 AEGYLDKIPEDK
+649 AEGCLDKIPEDK
-661 FYFYDE
+661 LYFYDE

>member
-33 NCCEEKKHQAEK
+33 NCSEEKKHQAK
-45 KVKKEV
+45 SKVKKEV

-72 NDKESVNLEELSLEE
+72 SDKESVNLEELSLEE

-98 GKKAR
+98 GKEAR

-138 VEKSQKSNS
+138 VEKSQKTNS

-155 QIEDSDKKKVNLEE
+155 QIEDSDKKEVNLEE

-225 VAKAKAEEVAAKEKA
+225 VAKAKAEKAAAKA
-240 EEVAAKEKAEEE
+240 KAEEE
-252 AAAKEK
+252 AAAKAK

-268 VDSKFANQLTDGGK
+268 VDSEIANQLTDGGK

-289 ASVCEIAQWAFEG
+289 VSVCEIAPNAFYD

-314 NKLTIIGERAFSGCE
+314 NKLTIIGELAFAGCE

-338 NIEEIGEEA
+338 NIEEIG
-347 FYECKALASVDLSN
+347 
-361 CKRLNKIGKNTF
+361 GT
-373 SGCENLTN
+373 
-381 IIFPENIEEI
+381 
-391 GVLAFS
+391 AFS

-430 LLPESLSSIGM
+430 LLPESLSSIGK
-441 SAFCSCKIR
+441 SAFCGCKIR

-458 LLTKFPANLFN
+458 LLSKFPDSLFN
-469 DCKSL
+469 MCKSL

-481 HLKEIGDIAFS
+481 HLKEIGDVAFS
-492 CCESL
+492 DCESL

-505 VEVLGEDIF
+505 VEVLGEQVF
-514 KWCKLKSLSLPKDI
+514 SGCKLKSLSLPKNI
-528 KKLPTLIGL
+528 KKLPVLTVALRA
-537 SGEIKS
+537 EAQIKS
-543 LDMSRCKKLKVLTAP
+543 LDMSRCKNLKVLTAP

-565 IVFPVGVEEIET
+565 IVFPIGVEEIET

-599 VELNYSADDA
+599 VELNNSADDA
-609 NVYCYAPELENVKD
+609 NVYCYARELENVKD

-638 DSYLDQAVAEG
+638 DSYYDQAVAEG
-649 AEGYLDKIPEDK
+649 AEGCLDKIPEDK
-661 FYFYDE
+661 LYFYDE

>member
-16 EEKDIENL
+16 EEKDIEQL
-24 SGTSNSQET
+24 SGTSNSQVT
-33 NCCEEKKHQAEK
+33 NCSEEKENQAKK

-72 NDKESVNLEELSLEE
+72 SDKESVNLEELSLEE

-98 GKKAR
+98 GKEAR

-138 VEKSQKSNS
+138 VEKSQKTNS

-155 QIEDSDKKKVNLEE
+155 QIEDSDKKEVNLEE

-225 VAKAKAEEVAAKEKA
+225 VAKEKA
-240 EEVAAKEKAEEE
+240 EE

-258 AEEEAANPTL
+258 AEEEAAAKAKAEEEAAAKAKAEEEAANPTL
-268 VDSKFANQLTDGGK
+268 VDSEIANQLTDGGK

-289 ASVCEIAQWAFEG
+289 VSVCEIAPNAFYD

-314 NKLTIIGERAFSGCE
+314 NKLTIIGEFAFAGCE

-338 NIEEIGEEA
+338 NIEEIRE
-347 FYECKALASVDLSN
+347 
-361 CKRLNKIGKNTF
+361 T
-373 SGCENLTN
+373 
-381 IIFPENIEEI
+381 
-391 GVLAFS
+391 AFS

-430 LLPESLSSIGM
+430 LLPESLSSIGK
-441 SAFCSCKIR
+441 SAFCGCKIR

-458 LLTKFPANLFN
+458 LLSKFPDSLFN
-469 DCKSL
+469 MCKSL

-481 HLKEIGDIAFS
+481 HLKEIGDVAFS
-492 CCESL
+492 DCESL

-505 VEVLGEDIF
+505 VEVLGEQIF
-514 KWCKLKSLSLPKDI
+514 SGCKLKSLSLPKNI
-528 KKLPTLIGL
+528 KKLPVLTVALRA
-537 SGEIKS
+537 EAQIKS
-543 LDMSRCKKLKVLTAP
+543 LDMSRCKNLKVLTAP

-565 IVFPVGVEEIET
+565 IVFPIGVEEIET

-599 VELNYSADDA
+599 VELNNSADEA

-638 DSYLDQAVAEG
+638 DSYYDQAVAEG
-649 AEGYLDKIPEDK
+649 AEGCLDKIPEDK
-661 FYFYDE
+661 LYFYDE

>member
-24 SGTSNSQET
+24 SGTSNSQVT
-33 NCCEEKKHQAEK
+33 NCSEEKENQAKK

-72 NDKESVNLEELSLEE
+72 SDKESVNLEELSLEE

-98 GKKAR
+98 GKEAR

-138 VEKSQKSNS
+138 VEKSQKTNS

-155 QIEDSDKKKVNLEE
+155 QIEDSDKKEVNLEE

-225 VAKAKAEEVAAKEKA
+225 VAKEKA
-240 EEVAAKEKAEEE
+240 EE

-258 AEEEAANPTL
+258 AEEEAAAKAKAEEEAAAKAKAEEEAAAKAKAEEEAANPTL
-268 VDSKFANQLTDGGK
+268 VDSEIANQLTDGGK

-289 ASVCEIAQWAFEG
+289 VSVCEIAPNAFYD

-314 NKLTIIGERAFSGCE
+314 NKLTIIGEFAFAGCE

-338 NIEEIGEEA
+338 NIEEIG
-347 FYECKALASVDLSN
+347 
-361 CKRLNKIGKNTF
+361 GT
-373 SGCENLTN
+373 
-381 IIFPENIEEI
+381 
-391 GVLAFS
+391 AFS

-430 LLPESLSSIGM
+430 LLPESLSSIGK
-441 SAFCSCKIR
+441 SAFCGCKIR

-458 LLTKFPANLFN
+458 LLSKFPDSLFN
-469 DCKSL
+469 MCKSL

-481 HLKEIGDIAFS
+481 HLKEIGDVAFS
-492 CCESL
+492 DCESL

-505 VEVLGEDIF
+505 VEVLGEQVF
-514 KWCKLKSLSLPKDI
+514 SGCKLKSLSLPKNI
-528 KKLPTLIGL
+528 KKLPVLTVALRA
-537 SGEIKS
+537 EAQIKS

-599 VELNYSADDA
+599 VELNNSADEA

-638 DSYLDQAVAEG
+638 DSYYDQAVAEG
-649 AEGYLDKIPEDK
+649 AEGCLDKIPEDK
-661 FYFYDE
+661 

>member
-24 SGTSNSQET
+24 SGTSNSQVT
-33 NCCEEKKHQAEK
+33 NCSEEKENQAKK

-72 NDKESVNLEELSLEE
+72 SDKESVNLEELSLEE

-98 GKKAR
+98 GKEAR

-138 VEKSQKSNS
+138 VEKSQKTNS

-155 QIEDSDKKKVNLEE
+155 QIEDSDKKEVNLEE

-225 VAKAKAEEVAAKEKA
+225 VAKEKA
-240 EEVAAKEKAEEE
+240 EE

-258 AEEEAANPTL
+258 AEEEAAAKAKAEEEAAAKAKAEEEAAAKAKAEEEAANPTL
-268 VDSKFANQLTDGGK
+268 VDSEIANQLTDGGK

-289 ASVCEIAQWAFEG
+289 VSVCEIAPNAFYD

-314 NKLTIIGERAFSGCE
+314 NKLTIIGEFAFAGCE

-338 NIEEIGEEA
+338 NIEEIRE
-347 FYECKALASVDLSN
+347 
-361 CKRLNKIGKNTF
+361 T
-373 SGCENLTN
+373 
-381 IIFPENIEEI
+381 
-391 GVLAFS
+391 AFS

-421 NWCPSLEEV
+421 NWCPSLEEI
-430 LLPESLSSIGM
+430 LLPESLSSIGK
-441 SAFCSCKIR
+441 SAFCGCKIR

-458 LLTKFPANLFN
+458 LLSKFPDNLFN
-469 DCKSL
+469 MCKSL

-481 HLKEIGDIAFS
+481 HLKEIGDVAFS
-492 CCESL
+492 DCESL

-505 VEVLGEDIF
+505 VEVLGEQVF
-514 KWCKLKSLSLPKDI
+514 SGCKLKSLSLPKNI
-528 KKLPTLIGL
+528 KKLPVLTVALRA
-537 SGEIKS
+537 EAQIKS
-543 LDMSRCKKLKVLTAP
+543 LDMSRCKNLKVLTAP

-565 IVFPVGVEEIET
+565 IVFPIGVEEIET

-599 VELNYSADDA
+599 VELNNSADDA
-609 NVYCYAPELENVKD
+609 NVYCYARELENVKD

-638 DSYLDQAVAEG
+638 DSYYDQAVAEG
-649 AEGYLDKIPEDK
+649 AEGCLDKIPEDK
-661 FYFYDE
+661 LYFYDE

>member
-16 EEKDIENL
+16 QEKDIENL

-33 NCCEEKKHQAEK
+33 NCSEEKKHQAK
-45 KVKKEV
+45 SKVKKEV

-72 NDKESVNLEELSLEE
+72 SDKESVNLEELSLEE

-98 GKKAR
+98 GKEAR

-138 VEKSQKSNS
+138 VEKSQKTNS

-155 QIEDSDKKKVNLEE
+155 QIEDSDKKEVNLEE

-225 VAKAKAEEVAAKEKA
+225 VAKEKA
-240 EEVAAKEKAEEE
+240 EEAAAKAKAEEE
-252 AAAKEK
+252 AAAKAKAEEEAAAKAK

-268 VDSKFANQLTDGGK
+268 VDSEIANQLTDGGK

-289 ASVCEIAQWAFEG
+289 VSVCEIAPNAFYD

-314 NKLTIIGERAFSGCE
+314 NKLTIIGEFAFAGCE

-338 NIEEIGEEA
+338 NIEEIRE
-347 FYECKALASVDLSN
+347 
-361 CKRLNKIGKNTF
+361 T
-373 SGCENLTN
+373 
-381 IIFPENIEEI
+381 
-391 GVLAFS
+391 AFS

-421 NWCPSLEEV
+421 NWCPSLEEI
-430 LLPESLSSIGM
+430 LLPESLSSIGK
-441 SAFCSCKIR
+441 SAFCGCKIR

-458 LLTKFPANLFN
+458 LLSKFPDNLFN
-469 DCKSL
+469 MCKSL

-481 HLKEIGDIAFS
+481 HLKEIGDVAFS
-492 CCESL
+492 DCESL

-505 VEVLGEDIF
+505 VEVLGEQVF
-514 KWCKLKSLSLPKDI
+514 SGCKLKSLSLPKNI
-528 KKLPTLIGL
+528 KKLPVLTVALRA
-537 SGEIKS
+537 EAQIKS

-565 IVFPVGVEEIET
+565 IVFPVGVEEIE
-577 AVFKYNKPG
+577 ADVFKYNFKHG

-599 VELNYSADDA
+599 VELNNSADEA

-638 DSYLDQAVAEG
+638 DSYYDQAVAEG

-661 FYFYDE
+661 LYFYDE

>member
-16 EEKDIENL
+16 QEKDIENL

-33 NCCEEKKHQAEK
+33 NCSEEKKHQAK
-45 KVKKEV
+45 SKVKKEV

-72 NDKESVNLEELSLEE
+72 SDKESVNLEELSLEE

-98 GKKAR
+98 GKEAR

-138 VEKSQKSNS
+138 VEKSQKTNS

-155 QIEDSDKKKVNLEE
+155 QIEDSDKKEVNLEE

-225 VAKAKAEEVAAKEKA
+225 VAKEKA
-240 EEVAAKEKAEEE
+240 EEAAAKAKAEEE
-252 AAAKEK
+252 AAAKAKAEEEAAAKAK

-268 VDSKFANQLTDGGK
+268 VDSEIANQLTDGGK

-289 ASVCEIAQWAFEG
+289 VSVCEIAPNAFYD

-314 NKLTIIGERAFSGCE
+314 NKLTIIGEFAFAGCE

-338 NIEEIGEEA
+338 NIEEIRE
-347 FYECKALASVDLSN
+347 
-361 CKRLNKIGKNTF
+361 T
-373 SGCENLTN
+373 
-381 IIFPENIEEI
+381 
-391 GVLAFS
+391 AFS

-421 NWCPSLEEV
+421 NWCPSLEEI
-430 LLPESLSSIGM
+430 LLPESLSSIGK
-441 SAFCSCKIR
+441 SAFCGCKIR

-458 LLTKFPANLFN
+458 LLSKFPDNLFN
-469 DCKSL
+469 MCKSL

-481 HLKEIGDIAFS
+481 HLKEIGDVAFS
-492 CCESL
+492 DCESL

-505 VEVLGEDIF
+505 VEVLGEQIF
-514 KWCKLKSLSLPKDI
+514 SGCKLKSLSLPKNI
-528 KKLPTLIGL
+528 KKLPVLTVALRA
-537 SGEIKS
+537 EAQIKS

-565 IVFPVGVEEIET
+565 IVFPVGVEEIE
-577 AVFKYNKPG
+577 ADVFKYNYRLG

-599 VELNYSADDA
+599 VELNNSADEA

-638 DSYLDQAVAEG
+638 DSYYDQAVAEG

-661 FYFYDE
+661 LYFYDE